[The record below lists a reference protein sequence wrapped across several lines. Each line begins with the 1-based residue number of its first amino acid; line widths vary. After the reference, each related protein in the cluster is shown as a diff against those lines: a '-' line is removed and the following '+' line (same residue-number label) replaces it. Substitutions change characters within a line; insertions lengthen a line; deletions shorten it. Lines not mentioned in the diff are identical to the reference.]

1 MAAELLGIDDELGT
15 LEKGKTADVIAVDGD
30 PLKDISVMQKVVFV
44 MKDGKIYRNVPDTLK
59 KHTTSIN
66 IP

>member
-1 MAAELLGIDDELGT
+1 MGT

-44 MKDGKIYRNVPDTLK
+44 MKDGKIYRNVPDTVK